1 MQELEP
7 RALYVHC
14 TAHVLNLVVQDV
26 AQNIPLCICFLS
38 IVRELIT
45 LIRDSPKRL
54 AWFKQYQDKD
64 APSLRPLCP
73 TRWTV
78 KTASLQS
85 IASNYS
91 ALMDFLD
98 DIGNG
103 GTSANAKAQ
112 GLLYHLK
119 CFSTFFSLQL
129 MLKFFSRVEAVNAA
143 LQNHQL
149 HLRKAMEMVALFR
162 GDLTSLRGDFQ
173 TFWETT
179 TAAAK
184 DLGLDFPQVPRQRKV
199 PRRYDDGGAPPHIQ
213 TPEEMHR
220 QQYYEVMDTASSSLD
235 CRFSAAVFTHM
246 HDIEDFVVGN
256 GDCKRIV
263 QFYGTDFDEARL
275 TLHRD
280 ICLDSAKR
288 EGRCLSTF
296 NDVVNFLKV
305 DKEGI
310 KRTIC
315 SDLTRLVKQAL
326 TIPVTSCSSERSF
339 SGLRRLKTY
348 LRSTMGQA
356 RLNHVALLDLHNHV
370 ARKMDLDVIANTFIT
385 RSAQR
390 SNTFLLNKW

>member
-1 MQELEP
+1 MTPNVWYVEKGCFHSFYETANTSAETLFQLLNDVLIRLALPVTKCRGQCYDGAANMSGVRTGLQARMQELEP

-129 MLKFFSRVEAVNAA
+129 MLKFFSCVEAVNAA

-149 HLRKAMEMVALFR
+149 HLRKAMEMVALLR

-199 PRRYDDGGAPPHIQ
+199 P
-213 TPEEMHR
+213 
-220 QQYYEVMDTASSSLD
+220 
-235 CRFSAAVFTHM
+235 
-246 HDIEDFVVGN
+246 
-256 GDCKRIV
+256 
-263 QFYGTDFDEARL
+263 
-275 TLHRD
+275 
-280 ICLDSAKR
+280 
-288 EGRCLSTF
+288 
-296 NDVVNFLKV
+296 
-305 DKEGI
+305 
-310 KRTIC
+310 
-315 SDLTRLVKQAL
+315 
-326 TIPVTSCSSERSF
+326 
-339 SGLRRLKTY
+339 
-348 LRSTMGQA
+348 
-356 RLNHVALLDLHNHV
+356 
-370 ARKMDLDVIANTFIT
+370 
-385 RSAQR
+385 QR
-390 SNTFLLNKW
+390 

>member
-1 MQELEP
+1 
-7 RALYVHC
+7 
-14 TAHVLNLVVQDV
+14 
-26 AQNIPLCICFLS
+26 
-38 IVRELIT
+38 
-45 LIRDSPKRL
+45 
-54 AWFKQYQDKD
+54 
-64 APSLRPLCP
+64 
-73 TRWTV
+73 
-78 KTASLQS
+78 
-85 IASNYS
+85 
-91 ALMDFLD
+91 
-98 DIGNG
+98 
-103 GTSANAKAQ
+103 
-112 GLLYHLK
+112 
-119 CFSTFFSLQL
+119 
-129 MLKFFSRVEAVNAA
+129 
-143 LQNHQL
+143 
-149 HLRKAMEMVALFR
+149 
-162 GDLTSLRGDFQ
+162 
-173 TFWETT
+173 
-179 TAAAK
+179 
-184 DLGLDFPQVPRQRKV
+184 
-199 PRRYDDGGAPPHIQ
+199 
-213 TPEEMHR
+213 
-220 QQYYEVMDTASSSLD
+220 MDTASSSLD

-288 EGRCLSTF
+288 DGRCLSTF